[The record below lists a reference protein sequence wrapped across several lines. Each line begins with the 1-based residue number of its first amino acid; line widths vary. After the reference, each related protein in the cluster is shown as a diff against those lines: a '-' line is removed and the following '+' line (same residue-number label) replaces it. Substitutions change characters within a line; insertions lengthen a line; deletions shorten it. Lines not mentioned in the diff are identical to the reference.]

1 MVLPILPIPAE
12 EDPGSQ
18 SSSNNTSA
26 LEHVPEETVVHPSGT
41 TTSWEE
47 IYWQVR
53 LGPPSIPD
61 WGSDAQ
67 HPLLCDCEVCVTY
80 YTEITNSL
88 MQSLPN

>member
-12 EDPGSQ
+12 EGPGSQ
-18 SSSNNTSA
+18 NSGNNTSA
-26 LEHVPEETVVHPSGT
+26 LEDVPEETVVHPSGT

-53 LGPPSIPD
+53 LEPPSIPD
-61 WGSDAQ
+61 WDSDAQ
-67 HPLLCDCEVCVTY
+67 HPLLCDCEVCATY